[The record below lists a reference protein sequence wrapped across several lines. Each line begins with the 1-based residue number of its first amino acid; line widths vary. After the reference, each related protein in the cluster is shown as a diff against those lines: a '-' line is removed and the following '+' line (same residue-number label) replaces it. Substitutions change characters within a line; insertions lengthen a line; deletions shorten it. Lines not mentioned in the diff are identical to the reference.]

1 MACARQEGPGLR
13 GKACERG
20 LGLLRG
26 KGLRG
31 KGLRGKGLRGK
42 GLRGK
47 GLLCEQQRA
56 SLPGSSLSRPRIYYW
71 DQPPSAPSVAAA
83 RRRRGGAAA
92 EIMRS

>member
-20 LGLLRG
+20 LGL
-26 KGLRG
+26 LRG